1 MSFVFA
7 YNLDGSNTSVVNDFP
22 LDTATNYKTAGTNG
36 VTKGDLVF
44 LNAGLLRRTNNVAS
58 PKASG
63 VLEGTEFLGLV
74 AQGQPYA
81 ATNSSFTAS
90 AVDNTLYPNG
100 VGKIRR
106 DTTAVYRVPVKAG
119 QTATNANIGVSYGIS
134 LDAAGDQ
141 TVDLT
146 NVTNLLVKI
155 EGFQPDGKVVY
166 VTILPSAL
174 V

>member
-1 MSFVFA
+1 MAFVFA
-7 YNLDGSNTSVVNDFP
+7 YALDGNGASPVADLA
-22 LDTATNYKTAGTNG
+22 LDTLVNYKTAGTNG

-44 LNAGLLRRTNNVAS
+44 LNAGLIRRTNNVAS

-63 VLEGTEFLGLV
+63 VLEGTEFVGLV

-81 ATNSSFTAS
+81 ATNASNTAS
-90 AVDNTLYPNG
+90 AVSTTLFPNG
-100 VGKIRR
+100 TGKVRR
-106 DTTAVYRVPVKAG
+106 DPAAVYRVPVNSG
-119 QTATNANIGVSYGIS
+119 TASNANVGVSYGIA

-141 TVDLT
+141 KVDLT
-146 NVTNLLVKI
+146 NTTNLVVKV
-155 EGFQPDGKVVY
+155 EGFTTDGKFVY